1 MDMLRGPASMRVLL
15 QNRNNVRHTPMI
27 SIVDDDASIRAAT
40 KRLMLLLGYDSE
52 TFASAEEF
60 LGSGRLDATSCV
72 ISDVQMPGMSGVE
85 MRDRLIAY
93 GYRTPVIFV
102 TAFPDDGM
110 RDRVLHGGAAGYLSK
125 PLDENQLIGYLDAA
139 LERDRPGPEQ

>member
-85 MRDRLIAY
+85 MRDRLIAN
-93 GYRTPVIFV
+93 GYPTPVIFV
-102 TAFPDDGM
+102 TAFPDD
-110 RDRVLHGGAAGYLSK
+110 RVRARVLHGGAAGYLSK
-125 PLDENQLIGYLDAA
+125 PLDEKQLIGCLDEA
-139 LERDRPGPEQ
+139 LERERPGPEQ

>member
-1 MDMLRGPASMRVLL
+1 
-15 QNRNNVRHTPMI
+15 MI

-60 LGSGRLDATSCV
+60 LGSGRLNATSCV
-72 ISDVQMPGMSGVE
+72 ISDVQMPGMSGIE
-85 MRDRLIAY
+85 MRNRLIAD

-102 TAFPDDGM
+102 TAFPDDSI
-110 RDRVLHGGAAGYLSK
+110 RARVLHGGAAGYLSK
-125 PLDENQLIGYLDAA
+125 PLDEKQLIVCLDEA
-139 LERDRPGPEQ
+139 LERDHPGAER

>member
-1 MDMLRGPASMRVLL
+1 M
-15 QNRNNVRHTPMI
+15 
-27 SIVDDDASIRAAT
+27 
-40 KRLMLLLGYDSE
+40 
-52 TFASAEEF
+52 
-60 LGSGRLDATSCV
+60 

-125 PLDENQLIGYLDAA
+125 PLDEKQLIGCLDEA
-139 LERDRPGPEQ
+139 LERERPGPEQ